1 MLYELDGSNGDPGLN
16 LSPLASMQT
25 QQASEHVAIL
35 LSTYNGASFLA
46 RQLDSLIAQTHQN
59 WTIYASDDGSS
70 DSTLEILEQY
80 REKLGTERLEI
91 INGPRQGFCRNFF
104 SLIRRQEIQSPYY
117 AFCDQDD
124 LWFPDRLSKG
134 LQWMRTQE
142 RDVPALFCS
151 RTQLI
156 DEEDQPIGLSPLFSK
171 PPCFENALVQSI
183 AGGNTMLFNNAT
195 RNLLAETPPEA
206 RIVSHDW
213 WAYILV
219 TGCNGQVAYGPE
231 PTIGYR
237 QHGKNIVGSNSSLRD
252 RLARARKMCTGTFRT
267 WTDSN
272 LQALSFFKKDLTPRN
287 QLTLLLFERSRQSS
301 LANRL
306 RFLYRSSVHRQ
317 SPGETLGLVAAAVL
331 HRI

>member
-1 MLYELDGSNGDPGLN
+1 MLYELDGSNGAPGLN

-46 RQLDSLIAQTHQN
+46 RQLDSLIAQTHQD

-80 REKLGTERLEI
+80 REKLGAKRLEI
-91 INGPRQGFCRNFF
+91 IDGPRQGFCRNFF
-104 SLIRRQEIQSPYY
+104 SLIRRQEIQAPYY

-124 LWFPDRLSKG
+124 LWFADRLSKG

-142 RDVPALFCS
+142 QAVPALFCS

-183 AGGNTMLFNNAT
+183 AGGNTMLLNRAS
-195 RNLLAETPPEA
+195 RDLLAETPPEA
-206 RIVSHDW
+206 QIVSHDW
-213 WAYILV
+213 WAYMLV
-219 TGCNGQVAYGPE
+219 TGCGGQVAYEPE

-237 QHGKNIVGSNSSLRD
+237 QHGENIVGSNSSLRD
-252 RLARARKMCTGTFRT
+252 RLVRARKMCTGTFRT